1 MKMNRD
7 DDHTHDDDA
16 ALAMFLAAGRA
27 ARPDPS
33 ADLMARIVADA
44 LAEMPAPR
52 PLSRPAPAAPPR
64 RGVRARIAARIAALT
79 GGWGNL
85 GGLVAATL
93 VGVWIG
99 FAAPGPLA
107 ALSAGVLGTA
117 QTSAES
123 VDLVNLLP
131 DFDDFLTEG

>member
-7 DDHTHDDDA
+7 DDHSQDDDA
-16 ALAMFLAAGRA
+16 AVEMFLAAGRA

-64 RGVRARIAARIAALT
+64 RGVRARIAALT

-107 ALSAGVLGTA
+107 ALSAGVLGEVLGTA

>member
-1 MKMNRD
+1 
-7 DDHTHDDDA
+7 
-16 ALAMFLAAGRA
+16 
-27 ARPDPS
+27 
-33 ADLMARIVADA
+33 
-44 LAEMPAPR
+44 
-52 PLSRPAPAAPPR
+52 
-64 RGVRARIAARIAALT
+64 
-79 GGWGNL
+79 L

>member
-1 MKMNRD
+1 
-7 DDHTHDDDA
+7 
-16 ALAMFLAAGRA
+16 MFLAAGRA

-64 RGVRARIAARIAALT
+64 RGVRARIAALT

-107 ALSAGVLGTA
+107 ALSAGVLGEVLGTA